1 MILYQC
7 GCVCMSQ
14 RDSTLNATDCTF
26 TSNNASTGGAMYAE
40 VGPDI
45 QGLTTVQNR
54 TQQSNE
60 TVVDYKLL
68 EMLLFL

>member
-1 MILYQC
+1 
-7 GCVCMSQ
+7 
-14 RDSTLNATDCTF
+14 
-26 TSNNASTGGAMYAE
+26 MYAE

-60 TVVDYKLL
+60 TVVYYKLL
-68 EMLLFL
+68 ELLLFL